1 MNVSIIKI
9 DNGPYIRSPRVFT
22 RDPAMTTRSPRS
34 QTFKNPIFGVH
45 IHLIQRLATLHSDS
59 EYYNEDKKKF
69 VLDALE
75 ELTFLNEGY
84 ESQLEAVLRNWRP
97 KERECHSLFNNTA
110 ITDMVDY
117 KTQIKELDK
126 INERFQHK
134 IHFLQQELLA
144 VELDTEKLVKETE
157 EMKRRLF
164 YESDHFA
171 QIRGISKTLK
181 GLQTAYN
188 DMFIRNRPKVV
199 SKEVQ
204 EMLDENVELKKK
216 IQKLKYELEVT
227 NQYSKRMRFLFN
239 NRYRG

>member
-1 MNVSIIKI
+1 MNVPILKI
-9 DNGPYIRSPRVFT
+9 DKGPYIRSPRVFV
-22 RDPAMTTRSPRS
+22 RDPAMATRSPRFQS
-34 QTFKNPIFGVH
+34 FKNPIFGVH
-45 IHLIQRLATLHSDS
+45 IHLIQSLATLHSDN
-59 EYYNEDKKKF
+59 EYYHEDKKKF

-97 KERECHSLFNNTA
+97 KERECHNLFDNTA
-110 ITDMVDY
+110 ITDIVDY
-117 KTQIKELDK
+117 RSQMKELDQL
-126 INERFQHK
+126 NESYQHK

-164 YESDHFA
+164 YESDHFS

-181 GLQTAYN
+181 SLQTTYD
-188 DMFIRNRPKVV
+188 DMFIWNRPKVV

-204 EMLDENVELKKK
+204 EMLDENVELKKN

-239 NRYRG
+239 NRYGG